1 MSNKKKESAKTV
13 TFQKRK
19 SNDNGYLQIERTD
32 AFAAEN
38 TEALAQDGWFRLSEP
53 NGGEGETTTT
63 DFELNPK
70 P

>member
-13 TFQKRK
+13 TFQKLK
-19 SNDNGYLQIERTD
+19 SNNNGYLQIERTE
-32 AFAAEN
+32 AFATEN
-38 TEALAQDGWFRLSEP
+38 EESLNRDGWFRLSEP